1 MTIKSIKHSK
11 EKRVLIPSREEAGT
25 EAASPKV
32 KAEKGKAEY
41 PVNPVVHRGQDPEL
55 FWMHK
60 YGASDHEDRLKVDIR
75 SLYRHEHIAPEKII
89 QRLYQLKEVPNAQ
102 QTFVNGLFGNG
113 LKLGGVLI

>member
-11 EKRVLIPSREEAGT
+11 EKRVLIPSREEAGA

-32 KAEKGKAEY
+32 RDGKGNAEY

-60 YGASDHEDRLKVDIR
+60 YHKPQKSTATVHVQPLNMMETPVLKRLT
-75 SLYRHEHIAPEKII
+75 AP
-89 QRLYQLKEVPNAQ
+89 R
-102 QTFVNGLFGNG
+102 
-113 LKLGGVLI
+113 